1 MPSAAREGGLLVL
14 AALVLSGCGQKGP
27 LCLQEP
33 RPATVPV
40 TAPAAAADS
49 SAPAATA
56 TAAAPATAPSAS
68 TATPH
73 RPVVPGY
80 TRCR

>member
-1 MPSAAREGGLLVL
+1 MPRAAHEWGLLVL

-56 TAAAPATAPSAS
+56 PATAPSAS
-68 TATPH
+68 TSTPY